1 VTTNNNDINY
11 IKTSTSLYQRYEKN
25 TNLKLFYLL
34 FSLPLFLILLIKI
47 ILLLNKGNPI
57 SILDKKHKLANK
69 IASKRLK
76 KANDFMKKENFE
88 GFFEEI
94 EKSLWGYFA
103 DKFKVDIIN
112 LSKESIEEYFNKNN
126 IANDIKIRFIELIN
140 DCEFA
145 RYAPSSNKN
154 KKMSEL
160 LSEAKK
166 IIINVESELK

>member
-1 VTTNNNDINY
+1 
-11 IKTSTSLYQRYEKN
+11 
-25 TNLKLFYLL
+25 
-34 FSLPLFLILLIKI
+34 
-47 ILLLNKGNPI
+47 
-57 SILDKKHKLANK
+57 
-69 IASKRLK
+69 
-76 KANDFMKKENFE
+76 MKKENFE

-94 EKSLWGYFA
+94 EKSLWGYFS

-112 LSKESIEEYFNKNN
+112 LSKENIEKYFNKNN
-126 IANDIKIRFIELIN
+126 VANDIKVRFIELIN

-154 KKMSEL
+154 QQMAEL